1 MGPKKLMNAV
11 ESITSTKPKN
21 VDSSYVVRT
30 ALTLINYP
38 VELLE
43 DRDIQIASDLAKKF
57 MAFSLQGQV
66 DEADITV
73 NHIQG
78 QVGLSCVFSL
88 HMLIAYCS
96 LGDIQKNARYNPPII
111 VLYIQPS

>member
-1 MGPKKLMNAV
+1 MYCTNTNTCLYNVLCTGDVANVGPKKLMNTV
-11 ESITSTKPKN
+11 ESITSAKPKN
-21 VDSSYVVRT
+21 VESSYVVRT
-30 ALTLINYP
+30 ALTLNNYP

-43 DRDIQIASDLAKKF
+43 DRDIQIASELAKKF

-78 QVGLSCVFSL
+78 QVRRHAFSQGVEG
-88 HMLIAYCS
+88 A
-96 LGDIQKNARYNPPII
+96 A
-111 VLYIQPS
+111 